1 MPECRL
7 YTIQG
12 EKQLFVVRLSCEPGP
27 ACYSSSGTANFT
39 SYLSNVTQVINSA
52 NSKMVN
58 VPCKSD
64 SEHHL
69 RTQMQQK
76 CFLNLFQALLNNSHL
91 YHQAKAD
98 FKNRGIEGKYQIKML
113 FIIYLFILWQCTTNI
128 CLFNSCWLPAAK
140 KKIFAIK
147 HLTIFVKSNP
157 PY

>member
-1 MPECRL
+1 MC
-7 YTIQG
+7 I
-12 EKQLFVVRLSCEPGP
+12 EKEKTLGGTCLNVGCIPSKVRNSYLWYGSPVNQDQLVILFRNSQFHQLFIKCNTGNQLSK
-27 ACYSSSGTANFT
+27 
-39 SYLSNVTQVINSA
+39 L
-52 NSKMVN
+52 KMVN
-58 VPCKSD
+58 VPCKCD

-76 CFLNLFQALLNNSHL
+76 CFLNLFKALLNNSHL

-140 KKIFAIK
+140 KRFC
-147 HLTIFVKSNP
+147 
-157 PY
+157 Y